1 MAKSVKLTAEV
12 SKSISSYV
20 TKQQAGIRAMQSLIP
35 VLINNGFV
43 STMFYSPSGKKSQS
57 TATQE
62 QFDWINVQIVAGF
75 SASIQTLLET
85 PTKGLT
91 DAKKISKRYWQQQI
105 GARRNDLS
113 KALAKRESGGNGAG
127 GKPRTPEQRVRD
139 NLNDVLKVIDAVED
153 EKQLVKGEAIKH
165 LVKQAVALLPS
176 N

>member
-1 MAKSVKLTAEV
+1 MAKSIKFTAEV
-12 SKSISSYV
+12 GNKITSTVKSA
-20 TKQQAGIRAMQSLIP
+20 QAGVNAINSLIP
-35 VLINNGFV
+35 VLIKHGFL
-43 STMFYSPSGKKSQS
+43 STTFLSPHTKNTKS
-57 TATQE
+57 TATVE
-62 QFDWINVQIVAGF
+62 QFDKINSCIVAGF
-75 SASIQTLLET
+75 SVPVQKLLET

-91 DAKKISKRYWQQQI
+91 VAKKISKRYWQQQI